1 MEDLSLLTHLF
12 MFLIISFTFF
22 GVTLQSVFLNLLKYS

>member
-1 MEDLSLLTHLF
+1 MEDLSLLIHLF

-22 GVTLQSVFLNLLKYS
+22 GVTLQSVFFEFIEV